1 MSEFGGLEQRQLSDE
16 AIVETFRKAAA
27 AHTELLDTVGQM
39 HETLSAMSERIDLL
53 QRKVLDLERRLER
66 ARR

>member
-27 AHTELLDTVGQM
+27 AHTELLDTVGKM

>member
-1 MSEFGGLEQRQLSDE
+1 MSESGGIEQRQLSDE

-27 AHTELLDTVGQM
+27 AHTELLDTVGKM
-39 HETLSAMSERIDLL
+39 HDALLAMSERVDLL
-53 QRKVLDLERRLER
+53 QRKVLDLEQRLDR